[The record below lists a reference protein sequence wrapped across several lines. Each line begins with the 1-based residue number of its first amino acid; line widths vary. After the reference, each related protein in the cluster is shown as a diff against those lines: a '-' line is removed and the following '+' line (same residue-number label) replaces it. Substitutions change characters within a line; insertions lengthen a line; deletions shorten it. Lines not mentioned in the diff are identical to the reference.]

1 MSEVAVGVMEQ
12 RLGIILPHFTKLFWT
27 ELFCH
32 ILQNYFGQHYLET
45 FHKIVLDT
53 IILPHFT
60 KLFLTQLFCHILQNY
75 FGQHYFATF
84 HQIILE
90 TIILPHFTKLFWK
103 KLFCHISRHYFGQNY
118 FATFHKK
125 IMSSSKLFSCHNI
138 NYFDRGRGGHFSPT
152 QTSLRAILQC
162 KTNS

>member
-1 MSEVAVGVMEQ
+1 MCPSRDEQ
-12 RLGIILPHFTKLFWT
+12 RESSERGGSRCDGAAARNYFATFHT
-27 ELFCH
+27 
-32 ILQNYFGQHYLET
+32 NYFGQHYLET

-90 TIILPHFTKLFWK
+90 TIILPHFTKLF
-103 KLFCHISRHYFGQNY
+103 CHISRHYFGQNY

-125 IMSSSKLFSCHNI
+125 VYEQLKIIFMSQYKLF
-138 NYFDRGRGGHFSPT
+138 
-152 QTSLRAILQC
+152 
-162 KTNS
+162 